1 MTRKFLFLL
10 LPLIA
15 LVACEPNNPPSSGNG
30 NGNNEET
37 PNEDTTTIVVPSAFP
52 KKHIIEHFTGEACGY
67 CPYGMAFIQDYLKD
81 KTNFIWVSHHAGF
94 ADDQFTIAG
103 NKTLATKLGVKGAP
117 MVVLDRT
124 KQKYVDQDTRK
135 QTTSLVF
142 HPAYLSELLTELEDS
157 TYASVAIK
165 HSFDA
170 ATRNLNIVVNGLVA
184 DTTVSE
190 LQLTVLI
197 KENNLIG
204 SQADYLSTWDGW
216 TEFRHN
222 KVVRTFLTAP
232 LGDKIAVEKQQYADT
247 LTTTLDEAWNPDNC
261 VIVAYITPTNNQPI
275 INAEQAS
282 VVANTTGGEEFLFE
296 GITMKEVPASFPEEG
311 APVTDVV
318 FNQILDQQAGTLQNG
333 TPYLGLMLF
342 STSTVPY
349 QGYTEY
355 PLAVI
360 YLIGY
365 SKLTA
370 GTYPLEYTFNKN
382 TAISGEKFEEEF
394 AIDGSMLYYAY
405 LYEGSLYPDAQ
416 WLLHKGTITVDAKGG
431 IVIDATT
438 LNGSSFKGTYTPSA
452 SAPAAKPAKLAV
464 PFRMTNRMMHED
476 MPAVKY
482 NLMRSL

>member
-1 MTRKFLFLL
+1 ML
-10 LPLIA
+10 LPLMA

-30 NGNNEET
+30 DNET
-37 PNEDTTTIVVPSAFP
+37 PNEDTTTIVVPPSFP
-52 KKHIIEHFTGEACGY
+52 KKHLIEHFTGEACGY
-67 CPYGMAFIQDYLKD
+67 CPYGMDFIQEYLQD
-81 KTNFIWVSHHAGF
+81 KTDFIWVSHHAGY
-94 ADDQFTIAG
+94 ADDQYTITG
-103 NKTLATKLGVKGAP
+103 NKTLATKLGVTGAP

-124 KQKYVDQDTRK
+124 KQKYVDQSTRR

-142 HPAYLSELLTELEDS
+142 HPAYLSALLTELEDS
-157 TYASVAIK
+157 TYASVAIE
-165 HSFDA
+165 HTFDV

-184 DTTVSE
+184 DTTISE
-190 LQLTVLI
+190 LLLTVLI

-204 SQADYLSTWDGW
+204 TQADYVNSWDGW

-232 LGDKIAVEKQQYADT
+232 LGDKITVEKQQYADT
-247 LTTTLDEAWNPDNC
+247 LTITLDEAWNADNC
-261 VIVAYITPTNNQPI
+261 VIVAYITPSTNQPI

-282 VVANTTGGEEFLFE
+282 VVANTTGGEEFLCK
-296 GITMKEVPASFPEEG
+296 GITMKEVPATFPEEG
-311 APVTDVV
+311 APVTNVV

-342 STSTVPY
+342 STSTVSY

-365 SKLTA
+365 STLTA
-370 GTYPLEYTFNKN
+370 GTYPLEYTFKAN

-394 AIDGSMLYYAY
+394 ALDGSMLYYAY
-405 LYEGSLYPDAQ
+405 SDGQYLYPDAQ
-416 WLLHKGTITVDAKGG
+416 WLLHEGAITVGTNG
-431 IVIDATT
+431 SISIDATT

-452 SAPAAKPAKLAV
+452 SAPAAKPAKFAA
-464 PFRMTNRMMHED
+464 PFHMSLRMMHED

-482 NLMRSL
+482 NLMRNL

>member
-37 PNEDTTTIVVPSAFP
+37 PNEDTTTVVVPSAFP

-103 NKTLATKLGVKGAP
+103 NKTLAKKLGVTGAP

-142 HPAYLSELLTELEDS
+142 HPAYLSALLTKLEDS
-157 TYASVAIK
+157 TYASLAIE

-204 SQADYLSTWDGW
+204 SQSDYLSTWDGW

-222 KVVRTFLTAP
+222 KVVRKFLTAP
-232 LGDKIAVEKQQYADT
+232 LGDKITVEKQQYADT
-247 LTTTLDEAWNPDNC
+247 LTITLDDAWNADNC
-261 VIVAYITPTNNQPI
+261 VIVAYITPSTNQPI

-282 VVANTTGGEEFLFE
+282 VVANTTGGEEFLCE

-318 FNQILDQQAGTLQNG
+318 FNQIYTEAGTLQNG
-333 TPYLGLMLF
+333 VPYLEIQLL
-342 STSTVPY
+342 STSTVTY
-349 QGYTEY
+349 QGYKEY
-355 PLAVI
+355 PLAI
-360 YLIGY
+360 LYLIGY

-370 GTYPLEYTFNKN
+370 GTYPLEYTFKAN
-382 TAISGEKFEEEF
+382 TAVSGEKFEEEF
-394 AIDGSMLYYAY
+394 ALDGSMLYYAY
-405 LYEGSLYPDAQ
+405 SDGQYLYPDAQ
-416 WLLHKGTITVDAKGG
+416 WLLHEGTITVGSNG
-431 IVIDATT
+431 SIIIDATT
-438 LNGSSFKGTYTPSA
+438 LNGSSFKGTYTPSG
-452 SAPAAKPAKLAV
+452 SAPAAKPAKFAA
-464 PFRMTNRMMHED
+464 PFHMSLRMMHED

-482 NLMRSL
+482 NLMRNL

>member
-1 MTRKFLFLL
+1 ML
-10 LPLIA
+10 LPLMA

-30 NGNNEET
+30 DNET
-37 PNEDTTTIVVPSAFP
+37 PNEDTTTIVVPPSFP
-52 KKHIIEHFTGEACGY
+52 KKHLIEHFTGEACGY
-67 CPYGMAFIQDYLKD
+67 CPYGMDFIQEYLND
-81 KTNFIWVSHHAGF
+81 KTDFIWVSHHAGY
-94 ADDQFTIAG
+94 ADDQYTIAG
-103 NKTLATKLGVKGAP
+103 NKTLAKKLGVTGAP

-124 KQKYVDQDTRK
+124 KQKYVDESTRR

-142 HPAYLSELLTELEDS
+142 HPAYLSALLTELEDS
-157 TYASVAIK
+157 TYASVAIE
-165 HSFDA
+165 HSLDA

-184 DTTVSE
+184 DTTISE
-190 LQLTVLI
+190 LLLTVLI

-204 SQADYLSTWDGW
+204 TQADYVNSWDGW

-222 KVVRTFLTAP
+222 KVVRKFLTAP
-232 LGDKIAVEKQQYADT
+232 LGDKITVEKQQYADT
-247 LTTTLDEAWNPDNC
+247 LTITLDDAWNADNC
-261 VIVAYITPTNNQPI
+261 VIVAYITPSTNQPI

-282 VVANTTGGEEFLFE
+282 VVANTTGGEEFLCK
-296 GITMKEVPASFPEEG
+296 GITMKEVPATFPEEG
-311 APVTDVV
+311 APVTNVV

-342 STSTVPY
+342 STSTVSY

-365 SKLTA
+365 STLTA
-370 GTYPLEYTFNKN
+370 GTYPLEYTFKAN

-394 AIDGSMLYYAY
+394 ALDGSMLYYAY
-405 LYEGSLYPDAQ
+405 SDGQYLYPDAQ
-416 WLLHKGTITVDAKGG
+416 WLLHEGAITVGTNG
-431 IVIDATT
+431 SISIDATT

-452 SAPAAKPAKLAV
+452 SAPAAKPAKFAA
-464 PFRMTNRMMHED
+464 PFHMSLRMMHED

-482 NLMRSL
+482 NLMRNL

>member
-37 PNEDTTTIVVPSAFP
+37 PNEDTTTVVVPSAFL

-103 NKTLATKLGVKGAP
+103 NKTLAKKLGVNGAP

-142 HPAYLSELLTELEDS
+142 HPAYLSALLTKLEDS
-157 TYASVAIK
+157 TYASVAIE

-190 LQLTVLI
+190 LLLTVLI

-204 SQADYLSTWDGW
+204 SQSDYLNSWDGW

-247 LTTTLDEAWNPDNC
+247 LTATLDEAWNADNC

-282 VVANTTGGEEFLFE
+282 VVAGTTGGEEFLFE
-296 GITMKEVPASFPEEG
+296 GITMKEVPESFPEEG
-311 APVTDVV
+311 APVTNIE
-318 FNQILDQQAGTLQNG
+318 FNDIYTQAGSLNNG
-333 TPYLGLMLF
+333 MPYLVIQLL
-342 STSTVPY
+342 SYTTVKY

-355 PLAVI
+355 PLAII

-370 GTYPLEYTFNKN
+370 GTYPLEDTFNKN
-382 TAISGEKFEEEF
+382 TAVSGEKIEEEF

-405 LYEGSLYPDAQ
+405 SDGQYLYPDAQ
-416 WLLHKGTITVDAKGG
+416 WLLHEGTITVDAKGS
-431 IVIDATT
+431 ISIDATT
-438 LNGSSFKGTYTPSA
+438 LNGSSFKGIYTPSA